1 MEPDSLRLLWN
12 RSKTRRGFEPME
24 PSFGYRGITASRTN
38 MDDDTLD
45 IMGSVNM
52 DGVREG
58 SLCERNHCLAPPEPA
73 VSAQAEL
80 LEGPTYMR
88 KGLEDWLKKAIKKR
102 TSIGRVRSV
111 EDTRKCPIR
120 VFEAHEIQDD
130 EWAQDDDRDK
140 EQQLRWERNEVCRAL
155 LQDKKS
161 VQFRSSG
168 NSLWPFVQSGDCC
181 MFKPV
186 DPRFLIVGD
195 VVFCKVQRGDRQYY
209 YAHKILRIQS
219 YQLTSA
225 ESACFDGHTHRR
237 VFLIGNQSGRL
248 HGWCFVEQIYGKLKF
263 SPHQRDE
270 RPIADIGEL
279 LWMIE
284 KFW

>member
-24 PSFGYRGITASRTN
+24 PSFGYRGITTSRTN

-181 MFKPV
+181 LFKPV